1 MDDMMT
7 AYVALQEAAAA
18 RQEQY
23 GLTTLLFWMLTN
35 LAEDVIAPCDCF
47 M

>member
-1 MDDMMT
+1 LQFVVQ
-7 AYVALQEAAAA
+7 VAAAAAA